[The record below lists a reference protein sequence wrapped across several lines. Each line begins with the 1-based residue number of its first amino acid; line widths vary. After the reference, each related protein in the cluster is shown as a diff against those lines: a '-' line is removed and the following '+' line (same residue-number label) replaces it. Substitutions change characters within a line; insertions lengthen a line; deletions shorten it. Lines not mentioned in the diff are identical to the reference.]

1 MHRATPT
8 LSPSRARKGEHI
20 LAITVRFKGKDQREN
35 RPPFG
40 RGSGECFYRI
50 WLDFCSTQNPVRMF
64 KNKSEFAK
72 LFFGYIPASG
82 LDTGRQELAL
92 E

>member
-1 MHRATPT
+1 
-8 LSPSRARKGEHI
+8 
-20 LAITVRFKGKDQREN
+20 
-35 RPPFG
+35 
-40 RGSGECFYRI
+40 
-50 WLDFCSTQNPVRMF
+50 MF

-72 LFFGYIPASG
+72 LFFGYIPASA